1 MKKYRFYELDNDA
14 QQNAADN
21 MISDHDCVYFSEFN
35 DIIEDF
41 CDSIRCEYP
50 TILNDEECYNADN
63 YDNTLGILTNYFNFD
78 SCIFDTTEIIKV
90 ICEGVKPAELCSELI
105 NEYADVELKQTA
117 LFKFNE
123 NDDTNIKNIEFVT
136 GDDIYGALYNILFA
150 KTNILQVVYDAW
162 KTANYRL
169 DELMNEHFS
178 VDTAEQWADN
188 LGIFY
193 DENGNE
199 VEE

>member
-21 MISDHDCVYFSEFN
+21 MISDHDCVYFSEFS

-41 CDSIRCEYP
+41 CDSIKCEYP
-50 TILNDEECYNADN
+50 TILDEEACYNADN
-63 YDNTLGILTNYFNFD
+63 YDNTLGILTNYFSFD
-78 SCIFDTTEIIKV
+78 SCIFNTEEIIKV
-90 ICEGVKPAELCSELI
+90 ICESVKPAELCSELI
-105 NEYADVELKQTA
+105 DEYADVELKQAA
-117 LFKFNE
+117 LYKFNE
-123 NDDTNIKNIEFVT
+123 DDDINIKKIEFVT
-136 GDDIYGALYNILFA
+136 DDDIYGALYSILFA
-150 KTNILQVVYDAW
+150 KTNILQVVYNAW

-169 DELMNEHFS
+169 DELMNGHFN

-188 LGIFY
+188 LGVLY